1 MNQTCYCQTGHFY
14 MILVLLTT
22 KRTSCVSYK
31 EWEIRTRR
39 TKDSVASIS
48 LSKIQCLTPKMFQ
61 VFQSSRKKK
70 KYRKQQIKL
79 KKQNKTEQKPNRIS
93 LLILLYKL
101 FSGKTG
107 LKIYGQRAVLSCGP
121 ILASLTYCHHW
132 LTCSNTHMHT
142 YLQSCARHPL
152 GFFVCAEMPLP
163 IQSLSYGHQCHEEL
177 FALLVLISLQ
187 AADKQYLFKCPQL
200 HRSTKFFK
208 NLKYITE
215 FKSHLL
221 NLDSL

>member
-1 MNQTCYCQTGHFY
+1 MNQTCYCQTSHFH

-22 KRTSCVSYK
+22 KRTFCVSYK

-39 TKDSVASIS
+39 TKDSVASIF
-48 LSKIQCLTPKMFQ
+48 LSKIQCLTLKMFQ

-70 KYRKQQIKL
+70 VQKTTNKV
-79 KKQNKTEQKPNRIS
+79 KKNNNNNRIS
-93 LLILLYKL
+93 LLILLYKI

-200 HRSTKFFK
+200 HRSTKFF
-208 NLKYITE
+208 
-215 FKSHLL
+215 
-221 NLDSL
+221 